1 MERSVV
7 AREDPAVAIRVGR
20 LQVANLRRR
29 RRVIQIDPP
38 TSRTKGTAMF
48 INHKL
53 ATAALGALGL
63 TLLAF
68 SGDAYVNEMGI
79 ISILI
84 GL

>member
-1 MERSVV
+1 
-7 AREDPAVAIRVGR
+7 
-20 LQVANLRRR
+20 
-29 RRVIQIDPP
+29 
-38 TSRTKGTAMF
+38 MF

-53 ATAALGALGL
+53 ATATLGALGL